1 MNIHVW
7 IHCLI
12 MSYST
17 AKSLDA
23 VSGFPN
29 PIALTTPLL
38 GCPLSHYLNLLT
50 AGVPR
55 LGSVLGALLSL
66 FMLILLVTSLLL
78 VLSSVYMLLI
88 PKSRSRV
95 LPSLLNSRHEECLLW
110 SGPVGS
116 CHSLRTVMHSPRD
129 IGLGPSAELS
139 CTGSQQNM
147 GNNPWLSKLGGS
159 CAPDVET
166 TAASCPQPLSPMP
179 ALGGPSGITNC
190 SCG

>member
-1 MNIHVW
+1 MYHNFFFYSSVDGHLGCFHVLAIVNSATMNIHVW

-66 FMLILLVTSLLL
+66 FILILLVTSLLL

-95 LPSLLNSRHEECLLW
+95 LPSLLNSRLLYPILPLTSAGFTIVISNLCPRW
-110 SGPVGS
+110 LLD
-116 CHSLRTVMHSPRD
+116 SLLKNTFLLLFSYL
-129 IGLGPSAELS
+129 I
-139 CTGSQQNM
+139 
-147 GNNPWLSKLGGS
+147 K
-159 CAPDVET
+159 
-166 TAASCPQPLSPMP
+166 
-179 ALGGPSGITNC
+179 
-190 SCG
+190 